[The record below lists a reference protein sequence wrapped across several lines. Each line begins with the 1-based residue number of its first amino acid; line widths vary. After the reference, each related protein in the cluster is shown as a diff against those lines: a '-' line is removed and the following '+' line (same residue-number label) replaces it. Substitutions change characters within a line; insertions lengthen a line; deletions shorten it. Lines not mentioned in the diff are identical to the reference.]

1 MSDTSITEIKERILR
16 LTKFRKQIIDLK
28 LKWEDELLSYVVDAS
43 NETLENEIERNLS
56 LMRKVEQKVLLRHLK
71 ELEEILGL
79 K

>member
-43 NETLENEIERNLS
+43 NETLENDIERNLS
-56 LMRKVEQKVLLRHLK
+56 LMRKVEQKVLLKHLK